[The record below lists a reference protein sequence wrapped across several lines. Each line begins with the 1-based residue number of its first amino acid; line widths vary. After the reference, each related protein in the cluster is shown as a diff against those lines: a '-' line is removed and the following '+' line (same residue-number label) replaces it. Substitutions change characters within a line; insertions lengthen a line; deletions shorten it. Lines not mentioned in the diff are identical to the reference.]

1 MKNSDKVK
9 WALLCSGKG
18 NNVYDIINYYQKNP
32 QQNFFDISL
41 IIYES
46 SDFSAIK
53 IAKCNRIDVLQISR
67 NTFKDSIEHQKKLI
81 HEILSRKI
89 DFIFLL
95 NYKYLIKQEM
105 LSTFPNRIINI
116 HPSLFPSFLGT
127 KTAIQDA
134 LAYGVKITGI
144 TTHIIN
150 HEYDKGIILNQ
161 VAIKI
166 NDNDNFELLY
176 TKFRKKGFKI
186 IVKTI
191 NKLTDEFQAIKIK

>member
-32 QQNFFDISL
+32 QQNSFDISL

-53 IAKCNRIDVLQISR
+53 IAKSNHIDVLQISR

-81 HEILSRKI
+81 HEILSRRI
-89 DFIFLL
+89 DLIFLL

-191 NKLTDEFQAIKIK
+191 NKLTDEFQAIKNK